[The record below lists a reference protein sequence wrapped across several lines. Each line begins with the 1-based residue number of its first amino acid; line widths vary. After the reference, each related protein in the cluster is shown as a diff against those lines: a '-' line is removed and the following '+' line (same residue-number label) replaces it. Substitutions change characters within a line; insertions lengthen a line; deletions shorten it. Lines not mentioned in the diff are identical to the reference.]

1 MESDAPFTTAAKA
14 PPRPLVRYFAAA
26 LLLALAVHLLLLVF
40 LAVVVELG
48 RPSPQAAILAF
59 TQAEASGQTPKV
71 SKTLSADEMALPP
84 PPQVLDASVHGSL
97 SLPVPQRTVS
107 PVMKLGEA
115 KPIFHGGGGMGLPL
129 AMRSR
134 SSMDSRMKMLLE
146 RGGLPGAEGAVQRA
160 LYWLVSVQN
169 EDGSWQDVQ
178 GRDDRFR
185 GAVLFGAWRHPGF
198 SGIRSP
204 GDARRSVPHR
214 GLIKK

>member
-84 PPQVLDASVHGSL
+84 PPRNSA
-97 SLPVPQRTVS
+97 
-107 PVMKLGEA
+107 A
-115 KPIFHGGGGMGLPL
+115 KGCENPMWRC
-129 AMRSR
+129 AM
-134 SSMDSRMKMLLE
+134 SM
-146 RGGLPGAEGAVQRA
+146 PAT
-160 LYWLVSVQN
+160 
-169 EDGSWQDVQ
+169 
-178 GRDDRFR
+178 
-185 GAVLFGAWRHPGF
+185 P
-198 SGIRSP
+198 
-204 GDARRSVPHR
+204 
-214 GLIKK
+214 